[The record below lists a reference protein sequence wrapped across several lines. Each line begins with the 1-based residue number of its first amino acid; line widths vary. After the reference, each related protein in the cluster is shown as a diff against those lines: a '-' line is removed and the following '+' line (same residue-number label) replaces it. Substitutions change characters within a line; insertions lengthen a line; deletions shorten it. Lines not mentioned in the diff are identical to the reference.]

1 MDLWRGDVS
10 GEVTQVAQVDLWR
23 LLVLPFFVQRL
34 QQNLAVFPL
43 GKEACSGDE
52 TKRKEDRMPMSIA
65 ALAKS

>member
-1 MDLWRGDVS
+1 MKAGF
-10 GEVTQVAQVDLWR
+10 EVLNLRQPVLRAMWPKSVR
-23 LLVLPFFVQRL
+23 LQSNQRL

-43 GKEACSGDE
+43 GKEALSGDE